1 MSWTNILY
9 SQYLRTIYFLT
20 NWDKFPSSTQLPSCG
35 IFYKLECKH
44 LLRLSTILQ
53 FSAMSELWLYG
64 YVISFVVLFHVNM
77 KMQINHWCFIGITH
91 RNWPD
96 WTNELEFE
104 IQKLRL
110 LKKKNVHSLHIENFK
125 ITKSGLSTK
134 TRKTGGG
141 GNLHK

>member
-104 IQKLRL
+104 IQKLQKVSCL
-110 LKKKNVHSLHIENFK
+110 LKLEKQGEGVICTNNTCKYLY
-125 ITKSGLSTK
+125 
-134 TRKTGGG
+134 
-141 GNLHK
+141 NLI